1 MKLEKGKKA
10 ATPRGMAHN
19 VKAMEKAGYGKK
31 RAEGAA
37 YGEVGMEKK
46 ARRDES
52 RGMKKHVDEKQDKA
66 MLRKTIKK
74 DCIKKGK

>member
-10 ATPRGMAHN
+10 ATGKGMRHN
-19 VKAMEKAGYGKK
+19 IEVMKDAGYSTK
-31 RAEGAA
+31 RAQGAA

-52 RGMKKHVDEKQDKA
+52 KGMKRATDEPKYKYN
-66 MLRKTIKK
+66 R
-74 DCIKKGK
+74 